1 MIIRHVPESGAQRLL
16 LEQGDI
22 DVARSLSAADLRALA
37 TNKTIAIEQTM
48 VQGITSLRFNVAD
61 PILGHPKV
69 RHAFRYL
76 IDYDGLGRTIL
87 EYQGIPRASLV
98 PLGAFG
104 ALDKKAGQPFKLDL
118 VRAKQLITEAGYP
131 NGFSKKL
138 ILSANDFNPLVAQ
151 HVQANAAK
159 IGITLELEQMADANL
174 LTRGRARDF
183 QMLLANAGGAALSR
197 CERHVSPRAPSTRTT
212 VRRRSWCSI
221 SAGGCPGRI

>member
-1 MIIRHVPESGAQRLL
+1 MS
-16 LEQGDI
+16 
-22 DVARSLSAADLRALA
+22 
-37 TNKTIAIEQTM
+37 
-48 VQGITSLRFNVAD
+48 D

-118 VRAKQLITEAGYP
+118 ARAKQLITEAGYP

-138 ILSANDFNPLVAQ
+138 ILSANNFNP
-151 HVQANAAK
+151 AARAARP
-159 IGITLELEQMADANL
+159 GQCREDRHHAGAGADG
-174 LTRGRARDF
+174 GRQPVHPRPRAI
-183 QMLLANAGGAALSR
+183 SR
-197 CERHVSPRAPSTRTT
+197 C
-212 VRRRSWCSI
+212 C
-221 SAGGCPGRI
+221 

>member
-1 MIIRHVPESGAQRLL
+1 MS
-16 LEQGDI
+16 
-22 DVARSLSAADLRALA
+22 
-37 TNKTIAIEQTM
+37 
-48 VQGITSLRFNVAD
+48 D

-138 ILSANDFNPLVAQ
+138 ILSANGFNPLVAQ

-174 LTRGRARDF
+174 LTRARARDF
-183 QMLLANAGGAALSR
+183 R
-197 CERHVSPRAPSTRTT
+197 
-212 VRRRSWCSI
+212 WC
-221 SAGGCPGRI
+221 